1 MVDFNLSLKQPVIA
15 WYFNQLGVKYFVT
28 MSDELIEISSS
39 EWTTL
44 RDMYLRDWPMH
55 IVGYY
60 TLDNYVRWNQ
70 IQSTIKQLHIYLLNG
85 DWQQDGTFVVVVN
98 E

>member
-1 MVDFNLSLKQPVIA
+1 
-15 WYFNQLGVKYFVT
+15 

-70 IQSTIKQLHIYLLNG
+70 IQSTIKQLHIYSLNG